1 MSIPGGFLAC
11 SVDPV
16 GAHGLIRRMITH
28 SDIKLA
34 SFAWGI
40 PLCILEMVI
49 LIGPNPFQSK
59 ETFPVAEFVPKKV
72 EVVREVSKRGS
83 DSFVLH
89 LTPPDGG
96 DRLSHTDPEESP
108 VAALE
113 SRIPHGAP
121 LRVIYAPLHRGN
133 VILEITRVGDA
144 GPPLLAFA
152 DVMEDHLNRRWKAL
166 LGAGLFFVVGN
177 TIIYYK
183 WKKSRDAHSVGDS

>member
-1 MSIPGGFLAC
+1 MPGSFPAC

-34 SFAWGI
+34 SFAWGL
-40 PLCILEMVI
+40 PLCMVGMAI

-59 ETFPVAEFVPKKV
+59 ERFPVAEFIPKKV

-108 VAALE
+108 VVAIE
-113 SRIPHGAP
+113 SRIPHGAA
-121 LRVIYAPLHRGN
+121 LRVIYASLHRGN

-152 DVMEDHLNRRWKAL
+152 DVMEDHLNRRVTAL
-166 LGAGLFFVVGN
+166 MWAGFFFVAGN
-177 TIIYYK
+177 TIIYFR
-183 WKKSRDAHSVGDS
+183 WKKSRDAHTVGDP